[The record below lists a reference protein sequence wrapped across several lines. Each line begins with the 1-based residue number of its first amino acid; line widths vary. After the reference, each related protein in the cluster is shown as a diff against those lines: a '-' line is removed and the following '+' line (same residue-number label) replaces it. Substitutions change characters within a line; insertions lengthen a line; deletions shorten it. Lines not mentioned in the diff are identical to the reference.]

1 MMILGWLW
9 IRVKCERLAFG
20 LVKRI
25 ESHMLTICGSKAE
38 EEKRKTNDWFL
49 QISQN
54 VISVLKEVNYT
65 ILTLTKPRNQ
75 NER

>member
-25 ESHMLTICGSKAE
+25 ESHMLKICGSRAE
-38 EEKRKTNDWFL
+38 RLVFTNLDN
-49 QISQN
+49 IVS
-54 VISVLKEVNYT
+54 
-65 ILTLTKPRNQ
+65 
-75 NER
+75 